1 MDMKTQLSRR
11 SLLQLLAAG
20 VAGGALL
27 PRLAAARDS
36 GGIPARRIERIGLQ
50 LYTVRSAMAKD
61 LEGTLAAIAAAG
73 ITELEFAGYY
83 NKPATWWREQ
93 MKSHGMTSPST
104 HIGLP
109 KTDAEWEPHFTMAK
123 AMGHACVIV
132 PSFGAEFRG
141 DGGYQRLADRLNS
154 SGELAKKSGLRVGYH
169 NHAVELAP
177 QASGPNGLEILLAN
191 TDPKLVDFELD
202 LYWAVK
208 AGHDPRAI
216 TLDQRA
222 RTVGRTIVDHHHLD
236 RRASLSQGP
245 SLSQGTVDRRAKIAR
260 VVEIDHDD
268 GEQRGHDA
276 PAPRAARGSALAIAL
291 SSTSSNCRV

>member
-1 MDMKTQLSRR
+1 MDMTTHLSRR

-36 GGIPARRIERIGLQ
+36 GNTPVRRIERIGLQ
-50 LYTVRSAMAKD
+50 LYTVRSAMARD

-73 ITELEFAGYY
+73 ISELEFAGYY
-83 NKPATWWREQ
+83 NKPATWWRDQ
-93 MKSHGMTSPST
+93 MKSHGLTSPST

-109 KTDAEWEPHFTMAK
+109 KTDAGWEPHFTMAR

-154 SGELAKKSGLRVGYH
+154 SGELAKQAGLRVGYH

-208 AGHDPRAI
+208 AGHDPL
-216 TLDQRA
+216 TLIAEHPGRFTYCHVKDA
-222 RTVGRTIVDHHHLD
+222 GPAPELAMMDVGAGTMDFKTI
-236 RRASLSQGP
+236 
-245 SLSQGTVDRRAKIAR
+245 IAAGR
-260 VVEIDHDD
+260 KVGLKHWYIE
-268 GEQRGHDA
+268 HDA
-276 PAPRAARGSALAIAL
+276 PKDALASIAASAAAL
-291 SSTSSNCRV
+291 KKL